1 MEFNQSIDTNFSHYL
16 NSAALLSN
24 SQETMAKLPLS
35 GIQYST
41 GVEVT
46 QEVQHL
52 AELNYPQFKI
62 DQCSLLSPFAWLS
75 GKTNTSVRKHE
86 IRVSFHS
93 EVDK

>member
-52 AELNYPQFKI
+52 AVLNYPQFKI
-62 DQCSLLSPFAWLS
+62 PQCSLLSPFAWLS
-75 GKTNTSVRKHE
+75 GKTNTSVGKHE
-86 IRVSFHS
+86 IRVSFHF